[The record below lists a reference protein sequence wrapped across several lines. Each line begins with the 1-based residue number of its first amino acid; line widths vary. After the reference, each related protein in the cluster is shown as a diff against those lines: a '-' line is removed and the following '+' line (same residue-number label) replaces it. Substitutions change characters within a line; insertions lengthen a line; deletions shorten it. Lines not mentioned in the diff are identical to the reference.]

1 MTQQKLCQ
9 DCSQN
14 RDCKELYD
22 HLGHAKGPS
31 VAFKAVIAF
40 LLPLAV
46 FIGALAVFETFSD
59 QTLKA
64 GHLHIL
70 LGVLLAASATL
81 AVVISIKVINRKLGK
96 AK

>member
-14 RDCKELYD
+14 HDCKELYD
-22 HLGHAKGPS
+22 QLGHAKGPS
-31 VAFKAVIAF
+31 IALKAVIAF

-46 FIGALAVFETFSD
+46 FIGALAVFETFSNR
-59 QTLKA
+59 TLNE
-64 GHLHIL
+64 GHLH
-70 LGVLLAASATL
+70 VLLDFLLAISATL
-81 AVVISIKVINRKLGK
+81 TVIISINVINRKLGK